1 MELVATTGKRRT
13 CDDADVADLVVIE
26 VVAEERRLELL
37 LLDDAVAVVYFDLE
51 GRPAQVL
58 AQCRR
63 VHQACKQP
71 HVSSRTSATARQQPH
86 VSSRTSAADRQR
98 PHVSSRTSAADRQRP
113 HVSNRTS
120 AAARQQPHVSGRTSA
135 TARQQ
140 PHVNS
145 RTSTVARQHGLISH
159 KLLRRLVILRIYAM
173 FMI

>member
-37 LLDDAVAVVYFDLE
+37 LLDDAVAVVYLDLE

-71 HVSSRTSATARQQPH
+71 HVSSRTSATARQQPT
-86 VSSRTSAADRQR
+86 VSSRTSAAARQQ
-98 PHVSSRTSAADRQRP
+98 PTVSGRTSATARQQP

-120 AAARQQPHVSGRTSA
+120 AAARQQPHVS
-135 TARQQ
+135 
-140 PHVNS
+140 S
-145 RTSTVARQHGLISH
+145 RTSTAEHQQSHVNTASSATNYYVALSF
-159 KLLRRLVILRIYAM
+159 YA
-173 FMI
+173 FMQCL

>member
-71 HVSSRTSATARQQPH
+71 HVSSRTSTAEHQQSH
-86 VSSRTSAADRQR
+86 VNTAS
-98 PHVSSRTSAADRQRP
+98 
-113 HVSNRTS
+113 
-120 AAARQQPHVSGRTSA
+120 SA
-135 TARQQ
+135 T
-140 PHVNS
+140 NYYMY
-145 RTSTVARQHGLISH
+145 VALSF
-159 KLLRRLVILRIYAM
+159 YT
-173 FMI
+173 FMQWL